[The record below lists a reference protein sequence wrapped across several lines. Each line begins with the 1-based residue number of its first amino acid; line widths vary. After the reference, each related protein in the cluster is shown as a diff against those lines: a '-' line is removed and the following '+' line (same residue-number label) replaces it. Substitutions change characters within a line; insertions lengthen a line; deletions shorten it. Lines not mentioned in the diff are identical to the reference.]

1 MIMSNRK
8 RSVIHALNCVMKSI
22 FCICHCSQLLSIR
35 YTFPFP
41 FDSFT
46 PNVRIKIMNFSF
58 PFWPQAN
65 VKSQVVCVQCHFY
78 VLALAALHEK
88 QESWRASAVSW
99 EARRIANLNNHQS
112 LLSFYEYNSCEH
124 HHVFQFQLFSCTL
137 LQKRK
142 QTKEKC

>member
-22 FCICHCSQLLSIR
+22 FCFCHCSQILSIR

-99 EARRIANLNNHQS
+99 EARRIANLNTTIQACYLFMS
-112 LLSFYEYNSCEH
+112 TTFASIIMSFNYNFLAAPCYKT
-124 HHVFQFQLFSCTL
+124 QTN
-137 LQKRK
+137 KR
-142 QTKEKC
+142 